1 MLCVWGSLDLGFR
14 VSWKLLFA
22 FVAWVHGIRV
32 WGFWGWV
39 FRLLIKSRSIY
50 FSLHTY
56 AVWELSATL
65 ACDVN
70 KRNTKPIIV
79 YLTIQIQTH
88 VCSVFDNFSQ
98 MFKSHLLLV
107 LM

>member
-1 MLCVWGSLDLGFR
+1 M
-14 VSWKLLFA
+14 WKLDCVGDLPLELCDSSRKSDA
-22 FVAWVHGIRV
+22 LAI
-32 WGFWGWV
+32 GFPMRLTVV